1 MNNYDGVSREEIIER
16 CNYWKNEFMM
26 LSVSFKDL
34 KKECSRYKRLY
45 DQERVKRLE
54 LLDQLEFLRK
64 KENNLFNS

>member
-1 MNNYDGVSREEIIER
+1 
-16 CNYWKNEFMM
+16 M